1 MWKKTAGNYYAVEAS
16 YVKKKVDDN
25 ADVVIVD
32 SRPKR
37 PKYVKGHVPGAISLP
52 DSQFDK
58 LKGNLPTDKS
68 TPLIFYC
75 GGYT

>member
-16 YVKKKVDDN
+16 YVKKKVDGN

>member
-1 MWKKTAGNYYAVEAS
+1 MWKKTAGTYSAVEVS
-16 YVKKKVDDN
+16 YVKKKV
-25 ADVVIVD
+25 ADKANVVIVD
-32 SRPKR
+32 SRPAR
-37 PKYVKGHVPGAISLP
+37 PKYVKGHIPGAINIP

-58 LKGNLPTDKS
+58 LAGNLPTDKR